1 VGKYNLRL
9 ISIRSEK
16 QIMKSLII
24 LSTLIITLGFVG
36 TTYAQ
41 NSGGVDIEGS
51 WYLGEGLKNGD
62 YFEYTLCE
70 IDLNACS
77 PIELKIWIK
86 GDTQNV
92 SETLWDAQILVI
104 DGDKTIK
111 GSWGLGKTVPTP
123 ILFDDDLSDYAVA
136 FKSSIAWLSS
146 YATSNEKDRI
156 HGPQEFK
163 STSWGALGPVGGGL
177 ESYLIPSRVESIIIP
192 DRTTDSI
199 VLGWYNNN
207 DNEIWIVDDFPFPV
221 KALTFA
227 GINSDSVPVMFEF
240 NLTQYKEGITDDP
253 FENIA
258 ETIQKSELLQCNKEF
273 FDYTSGRISTNTYSM
288 MIQYNY
294 APESPVKGCDMDW
307 KINFYNKYNDME
319 ILDQVNYDIWIV
331 DEDNNKLYSYAESIG
346 KEKLFNAFGQVEHL
360 LSVEKSGLVRYAIFV
375 YGLGPE
381 EQIDDELSGY
391 AIIEIP
397 VEDNQLLKE
406 NINEVST
413 SIPEWIKNNAKW
425 WAEGAI
431 NDDAFIQ
438 GIGFLIKEGTI
449 SVESTSQNENDSKE
463 IPEWIKNNAKWW
475 AEGAINDDAF
485 IQGIEFLVKAGV
497 IPV

>member
-1 VGKYNLRL
+1 
-9 ISIRSEK
+9 
-16 QIMKSLII
+16 MKSIII
-24 LSTLIITLGFVG
+24 LSTLIITLGFAG
-36 TTYAQ
+36 TAYAQ
-41 NSGGVDIEGS
+41 SLGGVDVDGT
-51 WYLGEGLKNGD
+51 WYLGEGLKDGD

-86 GDTQNV
+86 GDIQNV

-111 GSWGLGKTVPTP
+111 GSWGLGKIVPTP

-136 FKSSIAWLSS
+136 FKSSIAWLSF

-163 STSWGALGPVGGGL
+163 STSWGTLGPVGGGL
-177 ESYLIPSRVESIIIP
+177 DSHLIPSRVESITLP

-199 VLGWYNNN
+199 VLGWYNDNN
-207 DNEIWIVDDFPFPV
+207 NEIWIVDNFPFPV

-240 NLTQYKEGITDDP
+240 NLIQYQENIPDDP
-253 FENIA
+253 FKDIT
-258 ETIQKSELLQCNKEF
+258 ETIQKSELLQCNTEF

-294 APESPVKGCDMDW
+294 SPESPVNGCDMDW
-307 KINFYNKYNDME
+307 KVNFYSKYNDIE
-319 ILDQVNYDIWIV
+319 ILDQVNYDILIV
-331 DEDNNKLYSYAESIG
+331 DENNNKMYSYAESIG
-346 KEKLFNAFGQVEHL
+346 KKKLFNEFGQVEHL
-360 LSVEKSGLVRYAIFV
+360 LPVVQSGMVKYMIFV
-375 YGLGPE
+375 HGLGPE
-381 EQIDDELSGY
+381 EQVNDEFGGY
-391 AIIEIP
+391 AIIEVP
-397 VEDNQLLKE
+397 VEDNSLLKE
-406 NINEVST
+406 TNKENIKETNT
-413 SIPEWIKNNAKW
+413 LIPEWIKNNAKW

-449 SVESTSQNENDSKE
+449 SVESTSQSENDSKE

-485 IQGIEFLVKAGV
+485 IQGIEFLVKEGIITV
-497 IPV
+497 

>member
-1 VGKYNLRL
+1 
-9 ISIRSEK
+9 
-16 QIMKSLII
+16 MKSITI
-24 LSTLIITLGFVG
+24 LSTLFIILGFTG
-36 TTYAQ
+36 TAYAQ
-41 NSGGVDIEGS
+41 SSGGVDVDGT
-51 WYLGEGLKNGD
+51 WYLGEGLKDGD

-86 GDTQNV
+86 GDIQNV

-163 STSWGALGPVGGGL
+163 SASWGALGPVGGGL
-177 ESYLIPSRVESIIIP
+177 ISHLIPSRVESITIQ
-192 DRTTDSI
+192 DNTVDSI
-199 VLGWYNNN
+199 VLGWYNDNN
-207 DNEIWIVDDFPFPV
+207 NEIWIVDNFPFPV

-240 NLTQYKEGITDDP
+240 NLIQYQENITDDP
-253 FENIA
+253 FKDIT

-294 APESPVKGCDMDW
+294 SPESPVKGCDMDW
-307 KINFYNKYNDME
+307 KINFYSKYNDME

-331 DEDNNKLYSYAESIG
+331 DENDNKLYSYAESIG
-346 KEKLFNAFGQVEHL
+346 KEKLFNQFGQVEHL
-360 LSVEKSGLVRYAIFV
+360 LPVEQSGLVRYAIFV
-375 YGLGPE
+375 HGLGPE
-381 EQIDDELSGY
+381 EQVNSELSGY

-397 VEDNQLLKE
+397 VGESPLLKE
-406 NINEVST
+406 TIKETNT
-413 SIPEWIKNNAKW
+413 SIPEWIKNNAAW

-431 NDDAFIQ
+431 DDDAFIQ

-449 SVESTSQNENDSKE
+449 SVESTSQSENNSKE
-463 IPEWIKNNAKWW
+463 IPEWIKNNAAWW
-475 AEGAINDDAF
+475 AEGAIDDDAF
-485 IQGIEFLVKAGV
+485 IQGIEFLVREGIIQV
-497 IPV
+497 

>member
-1 VGKYNLRL
+1 
-9 ISIRSEK
+9 
-16 QIMKSLII
+16 MKSITILFTLII
-24 LSTLIITLGFVG
+24 LGFTG
-36 TTYAQ
+36 TAYAQ
-41 NSGGVDIEGS
+41 SSGGVNVDGT
-51 WYLGEGLKNGD
+51 WYLGEGLKKGD

-70 IDLNACS
+70 IDLNSCS

-146 YATSNEKDRI
+146 FATSNEKDRI

-163 STSWGALGPVGGGL
+163 SASWGALGPVGGGL
-177 ESYLIPSRVESIIIP
+177 ESYLIPSRAESITTP
-192 DRTTDSI
+192 EGTTDSI
-199 VLGWYNNN
+199 VLGWYNGN

-227 GINSDSVPVMFEF
+227 GTNSDSAPVMFEF
-240 NLTQYKEGITDDP
+240 NLTEYKENITEDP
-253 FENIA
+253 FENIT
-258 ETIQKSELLQCNKEF
+258 ETIQKSESLQCDNEF
-273 FDYTSGRISTNTYSM
+273 SEYTSDRISTNTYSM

-294 APESPVKGCDMDW
+294 SPKSPVYGCDIDW
-307 KINFYNKYNDME
+307 KINFYSKYNDKE

-331 DEDNNKLYSYAESIG
+331 NEDNTKIYSYAESIG
-346 KEKLFNAFGQVEHL
+346 KEKLFNPFGQVEHL
-360 LSVEKSGLVRYAIFV
+360 IPVEKSGLVRYAIFV
-375 YGLGPE
+375 HGLGPE
-381 EQIDDELSGY
+381 EQVDNELSGY
-391 AIIEIP
+391 GIIEIP
-397 VEDNQLLKE
+397 VEENPLLE
-406 NINEVST
+406 DTSNET
-413 SIPEWIKNNAKW
+413 KKSIPEWIKNNAKW
-425 WAEGAI
+425 WSEGLI
-431 NDDAFIQ
+431 DDDAFVQ

-449 SVESTSQNENDSKE
+449 SVESTSQGEKESKE

-475 AEGAINDDAF
+475 SEGLIDDDAF
-485 IQGIEFLVKAGV
+485 VQGIEFLVKEGIIQV
-497 IPV
+497 